1 MHGESIYGTSAGP
14 FSSLEW
20 GKCTLK
26 TTDGKTTLYLHVFD
40 WPENGKLTVPGLKN
54 SIEKAMLLDGGVQ
67 LDTKAVDSDVVI
79 SLPGK
84 ATDPHVSV
92 ICLLYTSPSPRD

>member
-26 TTDGKTTLYLHVFD
+26 TTDGKTSLYLHVFD

-67 LDTKAVDSDVVI
+67 YSHLNGPDLECSRLQMSMD
-79 SLPGK
+79 
-84 ATDPHVSV
+84 
-92 ICLLYTSPSPRD
+92 RNM